1 MLYTVAV
8 EDGYMLVSA
17 VRSVVVLALASNMG
31 GLGMAADGDGDVDD
45 DDMEDDDA
53 SPLLLLAWL

>member
-1 MLYTVAV
+1 
-8 EDGYMLVSA
+8 MLVSA